1 MELKSYQK
9 QTLND
14 LRLFCDFV
22 NQEKDIIKGYNS
34 FWNSKNVRAG
44 FNVPSYNN
52 LIKGAPHVCFK
63 VPTGGGKTFIAC
75 SSLKTIFNS
84 LPANKSKL
92 VVWLVPSDTI
102 LEQTTRTLKDINHP
116 YRQKIE
122 SDFNGRVEIY
132 SKQEALN
139 GQNFNPTSVNEQL
152 SVLIL
157 SFDTFR
163 SKTKENRKVYQENGN
178 LNSFTQFFTQKDLL
192 VKDVDESALV
202 QVINQLSPVVIVDE
216 SHNAGSDLSIEML
229 ENINP
234 SFILDLTATPK
245 KNSNIIS
252 YVDAAALKKDNMVKL
267 PVIVYNRNDQK
278 DVIIDSIDLRNQLEK
293 QALENEKLTGKYI
306 RPIVLFQAQSNTDE
320 NQETFDKIKNKLII
334 AGIPENQIAIKT
346 SKINDIKNVDL
357 LAKECEIRYIITI
370 NALKEGWDCPFA
382 YILATLA
389 NRTSKVDVEQILGRI
404 LRLPYTSPN
413 KEYEL
418 LNLSYVFT
426 SSIDFRETLSNIV
439 KGLNN
444 SGFSKKDYRVAS
456 DIKSELISEKSTP
469 QTLFDETESLNFD
482 PQFIANELNNRKEA
496 EGNNLQQIFNT
507 ALEHNA
513 TYNEEIN
520 NVPKTEY
527 SPLPFEIRET
537 VKMFKIKDEFKDDAE
552 AIRIPQFY
560 KKAPPSLFGDDEWI
574 LVSKESLV
582 DGFSL
587 KDADT
592 NINFDAVNSQV
603 YKIDTEVTEQGSE
616 PKYVQLSNQQA
627 ESFKKYLKSIPDS
640 VKMSACINNI
650 VYSIDKQINGVK
662 SGDIDSYV
670 RRVVENMD
678 KDRFA
683 MLENNIYSYTQKIK
697 NKIIS
702 LVEKHSEKNFEK
714 LIELGTIVC
723 RPGYKFA
730 NEISPTDY
738 TSMITKSLYTA
749 EQDNMNEFEYNI
761 LMRLTSCENIIWWHR
776 NISRQ
781 EFMLNGFVNHYPD
794 FIVKTSKGNIILIET
809 KGRHLDNT
817 DSEQKAKLGKIWQNN
832 TDSKFK
838 YFMVFEDNSQI
849 ISNAISYDDF
859 LEIIKSL

>member
-1 MELKSYQK
+1 M
-9 QTLND
+9 
-14 LRLFCDFV
+14 
-22 NQEKDIIKGYNS
+22 
-34 FWNSKNVRAG
+34 
-44 FNVPSYNN
+44 
-52 LIKGAPHVCFK
+52 
-63 VPTGGGKTFIAC
+63 
-75 SSLKTIFNS
+75 
-84 LPANKSKL
+84 
-92 VVWLVPSDTI
+92 
-102 LEQTTRTLKDINHP
+102 
-116 YRQKIE
+116 
-122 SDFNGRVEIY
+122 
-132 SKQEALN
+132 N